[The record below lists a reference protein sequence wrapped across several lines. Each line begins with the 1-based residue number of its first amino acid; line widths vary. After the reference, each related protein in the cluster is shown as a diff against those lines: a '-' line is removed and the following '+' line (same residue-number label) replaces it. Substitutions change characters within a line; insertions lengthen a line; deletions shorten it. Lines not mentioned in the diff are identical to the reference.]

1 MVKKFPKGK
10 KKKDEILRNKI
21 NMKSADLYE
30 EIFKTLQKASTKDVQ
45 AS

>member
-1 MVKKFPKGK
+1 MVKKFPKEK

-21 NMKSADLYE
+21 NMKSVDLYE
-30 EIFKTLQKASTKDVQ
+30 EIFKILQKASTKYAQ

>member
-1 MVKKFPKGK
+1 MVKKFPKE

-21 NMKSADLYE
+21 NMKSVDLYE
-30 EIFKTLQKASTKDVQ
+30 EIFKTLQKASTKYAQ